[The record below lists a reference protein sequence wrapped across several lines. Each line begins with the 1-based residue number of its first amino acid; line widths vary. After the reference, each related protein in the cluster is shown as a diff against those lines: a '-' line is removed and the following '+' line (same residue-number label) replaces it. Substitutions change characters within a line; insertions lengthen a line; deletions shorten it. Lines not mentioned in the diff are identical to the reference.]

1 MAEKIDDLFAD
12 GVGNIG
18 IQSAIARIELLQL
31 TKVPIGKEPPSY
43 QVSRRLVMSL
53 ESMLRLYQ
61 GLDEVVK
68 QLEQKDLIRKPGA
81 VAESTASSAGKAKA
95 PSKKK

>member
-1 MAEKIDDLFAD
+1 MTDKFDDLFTD
-12 GVGNIG
+12 GIGNIN

-31 TKVPIGKEPPSY
+31 TKIPADQEAPNY
-43 QVSRRLVMSL
+43 QVNRRLVMSL

-68 QLEQKDLIRKPGA
+68 QLEQKELIRKPTTDGRTPKD
-81 VAESTASSAGKAKA
+81 SQKRK
-95 PSKKK
+95 

>member
-1 MAEKIDDLFAD
+1 MADKFDDFFTD
-12 GVGNIG
+12 GIGNIN

-31 TKVPIGKEPPSY
+31 TKIPADQEASNY
-43 QVSRRLVMSL
+43 QVNRRLVMSL

-68 QLEQKDLIRKPGA
+68 QLEQKELIRKPTTDGRTPK
-81 VAESTASSAGKAKA
+81 ESQKRK
-95 PSKKK
+95 